1 MTSLVVDQLR
11 RLLDEETA
19 ASAVEYA
26 VLLALIIAVIFAS
39 IQVMGT
45 RVEKGLNNFDKSFKP

>member
-1 MTSLVVDQLR
+1 MASLIVDQLR
-11 RLLDEETA
+11 RLLEEETA

-39 IQVMGT
+39 IHAMGNK
-45 RVEKGLNNFDKSFKP
+45 VEKGLNDFDKSFKP

>member
-1 MTSLVVDQLR
+1 MASLVVDRLR

-45 RVEKGLNNFDKSFKP
+45 RVEKGINNFDQSFKP